1 MLLIGKVMNI
11 SNGNGIGLTETR
23 VVGAII
29 QPILPAQL
37 KPEKKEEKN
46 PVMIKQDIVKQIDSK
61 SPQKIIT
68 MTLSELP
75 KYSNY
80 VQKCKFVLNC
90 RFMLRTSE

>member
-1 MLLIGKVMNI
+1 MNI

-29 QPILPAQL
+29 QPILPEQL
-37 KPEKKEEKN
+37 KPEKKEENEN
-46 PVMIKQDIVKQIDSK
+46 PIMIKQDIVKQIDSK

-80 VQKCKFVLNC
+80 VQKCKFVSNC
-90 RFMLRTSE
+90 

>member
-1 MLLIGKVMNI
+1 MNI

-37 KPEKKEEKN
+37 MPEKKEENKN

-80 VQKCKFVLNC
+80 VQKCKFVSN
-90 RFMLRTSE
+90 R

>member
-46 PVMIKQDIVKQIDSK
+46 PAMIKQDIVKQIDSK

>member
-11 SNGNGIGLTETR
+11 SNGIGLTETR

-29 QPILPAQL
+29 QPILPAKL
-37 KPEKKEEKN
+37 KPEKKEETN
-46 PVMIKQDIVKQIDSK
+46 PAMNKQDIVKQIDSK

-90 RFMLRTSE
+90 CFMLRTSE

>member
-1 MLLIGKVMNI
+1 MLLIGKFMNI
-11 SNGNGIGLTETR
+11 SNDNGKVLTETR

-37 KPEKKEEKN
+37 KPEKKEENKN
-46 PVMIKQDIVKQIDSK
+46 PVTIKQDIVKQIDSK
-61 SPQKIIT
+61 SPQKTIT
-68 MTLSELP
+68 ITLSELP

-90 RFMLRTSE
+90 

>member
-1 MLLIGKVMNI
+1 MNI

-29 QPILPAQL
+29 QPILPALL
-37 KPEKKEEKN
+37 KPEKKEENKS

-80 VQKCKFVLNC
+80 VQKCKFVSN
-90 RFMLRTSE
+90 R

>member
-1 MLLIGKVMNI
+1 MLLIGKVMNT
-11 SNGNGIGLTETR
+11 SNDNGKVLTETR

-37 KPEKKEEKN
+37 KPEKKEENKN

-90 RFMLRTSE
+90 

>member
-1 MLLIGKVMNI
+1 MVLIGKVMNI
-11 SNGNGIGLTETR
+11 SNGNGKVLTETR

-37 KPEKKEEKN
+37 KPEKKEENKA
-46 PVMIKQDIVKQIDSK
+46 PAMIKQDIVKQIDSK

-90 RFMLRTSE
+90 